1 MTNGPMDVWNDIGGY
16 DNDQSGLGLYYLYG
30 YITSMV
36 IYGLYGLYDLA
47 YGIDAMVSYPGPGDE
62 RSILCSGPTVCLCV
76 PGYTV
81 CLPSC
86 GCPCLLS
93 DCRYTTVSL
102 ARCWGPA
109 SLTLA

>member
-1 MTNGPMDVWNDIGGY
+1 MTYGPMDVWNDIGGY
-16 DNDQSGLGLYYLYG
+16 DNDQSGLGLYYIYG
-30 YITSMV
+30 YITPMV
-36 IYGLYGLYDLA
+36 IYGLYDLA

-62 RSILCSGPTVCLCV
+62 RSILCV

-93 DCRYTTVSL
+93 DCRYTTVPL
-102 ARCWGPA
+102 ARCGGPA